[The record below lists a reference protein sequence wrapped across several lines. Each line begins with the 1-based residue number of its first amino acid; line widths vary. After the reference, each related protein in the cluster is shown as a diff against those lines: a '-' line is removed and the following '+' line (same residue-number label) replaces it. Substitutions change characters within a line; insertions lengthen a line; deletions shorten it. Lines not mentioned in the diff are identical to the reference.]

1 MNRSI
6 FTTDSTAHLRIAIV
20 GLAALLLIAVVRVFV

>member
-6 FTTDSTAHLRIAIV
+6 FTTDRTAHLRIAIV
-20 GLAALLLIAVVRVFV
+20 GFAAVLLIAVVGIFL